1 MSKFDLEEFEESE
14 ASKREWEESKKRR
27 LAARKALQEKAR
39 KQREQR
45 IMIGAAVGIL
55 LVLLFLLISAVKSC
69 ASQKEDAV
77 PEEVPIETVAALEE
91 ENPSVEAPV
100 EEPVEETK
108 NYSFTTAQTLG
119 AIPSEVVSK
128 YIAIIDCDTNT
139 ILGGKEIRTRM
150 NPASMIKILT
160 VLTAMDYVEN
170 MEDTVEITID
180 ITDYTFTNG
189 CSVVGY
195 GWGDTPTVEELFYGT
210 IVPSGADAAIAL
222 AKYCAG
228 SQEAFVELMNEK
240 AKELGLTDTHV
251 TNCVGIYDE
260 NQYSTV
266 YDIAVI
272 LRTAMDDSFLRNV
285 LVQHKYL
292 TAPTKDNPD
301 GILLSNWFLRR
312 IEDFDTHGTVEGAK
326 TGYVDESGSCAA
338 SFATDKNG
346 KTYLCVTS
354 GSTTSWRCVH
364 DHINLYCEYLPQ

>member
-1 MSKFDLEEFEESE
+1 MSSFDLEEFEESE
-14 ASKREWEESKKRR
+14 ASKREWEESKRRR

-45 IMIGAAVGIL
+45 IIIGAAVGIL
-55 LVLLFLLISAVKSC
+55 LVLLFLLVSALKGCS
-69 ASQKEDAV
+69 KEK
-77 PEEVPIETVAALEE
+77 EE
-91 ENPSVEAPV
+91 EAGVEESVSVEASVEPSE
-100 EEPVEETK
+100 EEPESEEPPK
-108 NYSFTTAQTLG
+108 REVKQYVFTQADTLG
-119 AIPSEVVSK
+119 PIPSEVVSQ
-128 YIAIIDCDTNT
+128 YIAMIDCDTNT
-139 ILGGKEIRTRM
+139 IIGGTQIKTRM

-160 VLTAMDYVEN
+160 VLTAMDYIES
-170 MEDTVEITID
+170 MDDKIEITID
-180 ITDYTFTNG
+180 ITDYTFSNG

-195 GWGDTPTVEELFYGT
+195 GWGDTPTIEELFYGT

-228 SQEAFVELMNEK
+228 SQEVFVELMNEK
-240 AKELGLTDTHV
+240 VAELGLTDTHV

-260 NQYSTV
+260 EQYSTA

-272 LRTAMDDSFLRNV
+272 LRSAMDDPFLRNV
-285 LVQHKYL
+285 LVQHTYL
-292 TAPTKDNPD
+292 TGPTGDHPE

-326 TGYVDESGSCAA
+326 TGYVDKSGSCAA

-346 KTYLCVTS
+346 KTYICVTS

-364 DHINLYCEYLPQ
+364 DHINLYCAYLEQ